1 LDEPPGHFGAPESA
15 GDLPERIIHNFDKL
29 WESYQPQAYADHRQA
44 SRGGAMQRK
53 MAACASALVFALWVA
68 AIACGQNA
76 NPSVLYDR
84 AKQAIAAGNVVPER
98 DLAPLIAVLRSPA
111 STEDLRT
118 AIDRIETLADASGSS
133 PSLVK
138 HYLLD
143 EATPL
148 LLKIGAEGPTAFARG
163 DALTALRDMGASRAV
178 LEQAASIAERDRDDY
193 VRSRGEI
200 LRNFIKSMPA
210 GGATAEVKGG
220 GGEREKR
227 AVASLKSRKL
237 GVSADQLRRSALE
250 GNAVDVQALLDAG
263 VDVNSGS
270 GLADSPIYFAVFS
283 GCGAKGGETEGIVKT
298 VDALIGAGADL
309 KRRDDNGNNILM
321 SAAQMCGT
329 GVVTH
334 LIGAGAEVTAT
345 NKSGMNPLAMAL
357 LMHHP
362 DAAEVLVAKGARLSA
377 NQVQMLSAS
386 ASDARSKAIIK
397 RASGK

>member
-1 LDEPPGHFGAPESA
+1 
-15 GDLPERIIHNFDKL
+15 
-29 WESYQPQAYADHRQA
+29 
-44 SRGGAMQRK
+44 MQK
-53 MAACASALVFALWVA
+53 STAAVA
-68 AIACGQNA
+68 AAVALALLVATSGRGQGA
-76 NPSVLYDR
+76 NPRVLYDR

-98 DLAPLIAVLRSPA
+98 DLAPLVAVLRSPA
-111 STEDLRT
+111 STDDLRT

-133 PSLVK
+133 PAAVK

-148 LLKIGAEGPTAFARG
+148 LLKIGAEGPTQFARG

-178 LEQAASIAERDRDDY
+178 LEQAATIAERDRDDY

-210 GGATAEVKGG
+210 GGAAAEVKGG

-227 AVASLKSRKL
+227 AIALLKSRKL

-250 GNAVDVQALLDAG
+250 GNALDVQALLDAG

-270 GLADSPIYFAVFS
+270 ALSESPIYFAVFS
-283 GCGAKGGETEGIVKT
+283 GCGAQRGETEGLVHT
-298 VDALIGAGADL
+298 VDALIGAGANL
-309 KRRDDNGNNILM
+309 KRRDDNGNGILM
-321 SAAQMCGT
+321 SAAQMCGPSI
-329 GVVTH
+329 VAH
-334 LIGAGAEVTAT
+334 LIASGAEVNVT

-357 LMHHP
+357 LMQHA
-362 DAAEVLVAKGARLSA
+362 DAAEVLVSKGARLSA
-377 NQVQMLSAS
+377 SQVQMLTAS
-386 ASDARSKAIIK
+386 ATDARSKAIIR